1 MVPRDASEASDASE
15 TRAQSPRDASEA
27 WDAQLKQKLILGDAS
42 ETRAQSNAVPPTRG
56 CEAMVSRDAS
66 EARESEAQA
75 AELTDVHLKVARV
88 SRKLCDPISSSMARM
103 ARNVTADRR
112 DPVDKRVRKD
122 LGVESEARSHFND
135 ASARNT
141 WSNEPIDL
149 RLESAL
155 LRPRGSTLRHPTRCY
170 SRPQPETRLDWN
182 SQTSKTK
189 QY

>member
-42 ETRAQSNAVPPTRG
+42 ETRAQSNAVPPKRG

-66 EARESEAQA
+66 EARESEAR
-75 AELTDVHLKVARV
+75 AELTDVYLTVAIV
-88 SRKLCDPISSSMARM
+88 SRNLCDPISSSMARL

-112 DPVDKRVRKD
+112 DPVDKRIRKD
-122 LGVESEARSHFND
+122 LRVESEARSHFND
-135 ASARNT
+135 ASVRNT
-141 WSNEPIDL
+141 WTNEPIDL
-149 RLESAL
+149 CLESAL
-155 LRPRGSTLRHPTRCY
+155 LRPRGSTLRHPIRYY
-170 SRPQPETRLDWN
+170 SQPQPETRLDWN
-182 SQTSKTK
+182 RPTSKTK